1 MRIARKLRSRPE
13 APTPVAAL
21 LAVFALLVQAFMPSA
36 AMAAQ
41 GRVSDETVIVC
52 TQMGVQILKVGQGD
66 SPQESGFAGLPC
78 PNCLAAAVAVVL
90 TTPERLPRPVAY
102 EAPRIEHL
110 ETAELTLRGA
120 RAPPRPPG
128 QGPPVLNA

>member
-1 MRIARKLRSRPE
+1 MRIARKPSSRPA

-41 GRVSDETVIVC
+41 GRNADETVIVC
-52 TQMGVQILKVGQGD
+52 TQMGVQVVKIGQDGGGR
-66 SPQESGFAGLPC
+66 QSGFAGLPC

-90 TTPERLPRPVAY
+90 ATPERLPQPVAY
-102 EAPRIEHL
+102 VSGRVERV

-128 QGPPVLNA
+128 QGPPALNA